1 MCILVDSLPLH
12 HDSTGT
18 VCNQTGKVNELQA
31 NIDAVKREVDVLR
44 NASKLLLDH
53 YMLPHIQSMDD
64 NCAVFFFYKSFA
76 LMQGYA
82 NRW

>member
-18 VCNQTGKVNELQA
+18 VCNQTGKVNDLQA

-64 NCAVFFFYKSFA
+64 NCAVFFSIKV
-76 LMQGYA
+76 LH
-82 NRW
+82 

>member
-1 MCILVDSLPLH
+1 MCILVDSLLLH
-12 HDSTGT
+12 HDSTGN

-31 NIDAVKREVDVLR
+31 NIDAVKREVDLLR
-44 NASKLLLDH
+44 NASKLLLSH

-76 LMQGYA
+76 LMQGYP